1 MIFYANGEYV
11 SKGERTAQNGKT
23 YYSIAILQ
31 GTEPVSLGCSKEVF
45 EKLDNYDRLDNVT
58 LRFTENVMNGKN
70 GAFISRYCVGIGEA
84 E

>member
-1 MIFYANGEYV
+1 MIFYCKGEYV
-11 SKGERTAQNGKT
+11 SKSERTAQNGKT

-31 GTEPVSLGCSKEVF
+31 GTEPVSLGCSKDVF
-45 EKLDNYDRLDNVT
+45 ENLDNYDRLDNVT

-70 GAFISRYCVGIGEA
+70 GAFISRYCVGIGEG